1 MIWILGGVLVVV
13 AVVLG
18 FSYYAYY
25 VAFRRSKKSIQLSL
39 PDNDEG
45 KRVAEIL
52 DGLISDL
59 KSKDFEPVEITS
71 YDGLKL
77 FGRYYHLA
85 DGAPVEILVHGY
97 RGNAIRDFCGGCKLA
112 MDAGHNVLLID
123 QRAHGNSQGKTICF
137 GIKEKYDV
145 QSWANYVVDR
155 FGKDVKIILAGVSMG
170 AATVMETLSL
180 DLPDNVVGVIADC
193 GYSSTEEIIRKV
205 CKEMKFP
212 PKITMP
218 FVKLGAVIYGRL
230 KIEGG
235 ALDAAKKACKPL
247 LIIHGEEDDFV
258 PCGMA
263 KKIYDACASEKYI
276 LTVPKASHGLSY
288 IVDRTSYE
296 KQVAEFLSKIL

>member
-1 MIWILGGVLVVV
+1 MVWFFIILAIIIAILIVVCFFVSNKLFVYAIVRKDKDGQVTREELEKQGVGEF
-13 AVVLG
+13 A
-18 FSYYAYY
+18 
-25 VAFRRSKKSIQLSL
+25 
-39 PDNDEG
+39 D
-45 KRVAEIL
+45 EIL
-52 DGLISDL
+52 
-59 KSKDFEPVEITS
+59 KSRADFFNTQYREVEITS

-235 ALDAAKKACKPL
+235 ALDAAKKDL
-247 LIIHGEEDDFV
+247 NS
-258 PCGMA
+258 A
-263 KKIYDACASEKYI
+263 KKQLDDSLKQIKESEKTI
-276 LTVPKASHGLSY
+276 KDGKKQIKKAR
-288 IVDRTSYE
+288 IT
-296 KQVAEFLSKIL
+296 